1 MQEAEQGQR
10 REEKVEGEGEGKK
23 GNEKDRKMWGKNREI
38 REKKKRGIGDAKRGA
53 SRMKGKGQEARER
66 KKGDEKG

>member
-1 MQEAEQGQR
+1 MQDGEQGQR

-38 REKKKRGIGDAKRGA
+38 REKKKRGIGDAKRG
-53 SRMKGKGQEARER
+53 
-66 KKGDEKG
+66 GD

>member
-23 GNEKDRKMWGKNREI
+23 GNEKERCGERTERFAK
-38 REKKKRGIGDAKRGA
+38 KKKRNR
-53 SRMKGKGQEARER
+53 RR
-66 KKGDEKG
+66 

>member
-1 MQEAEQGQR
+1 MGSR
-10 REEKVEGEGEGKK
+10 DRGGKGKREMKRTERCGERTE
-23 GNEKDRKMWGKNREI
+23 RFA
-38 REKKKRGIGDAKRGA
+38 KKKRGIGDAKRGA